1 MEEMFYQLLQRM
13 KELAEQ
19 LQEQSERLQQQSEQL
34 QEQSEQLTA
43 LQEIIATKD
52 AQIAALTAKIEEL
65 THKKNSG
72 NSSKPPSSERL
83 NKPAPKSL
91 RTKSGKP
98 AGGQPG
104 HKGSGMKIDR
114 DPDEVIEHR
123 PAQCEGCP
131 HAATCKLRCCETR
144 YEYEAV
150 VETKLIAHKVL
161 GCKACTLTGE
171 AVQGTF
177 PSNITGA
184 KQYGPGIAGLAV
196 SLLVNGYMSV
206 DRVQKLLRGLR
217 IPISSGAIQDML
229 TKAAKLV
236 QAPVERI
243 RQTVT
248 QLPVAHYDETGWRV
262 AGKLH
267 WLHCACDEQW
277 RYYTVQEKRGQEGI
291 TDMGVL
297 PNASGVAV
305 HDFWKPYQK
314 YDNVNHA
321 IANSDYLIGHY
332 DTEGNLVYYFYG
344 APEVATLSFDLNV
357 QIIGAKPASKP
368 VEPEQ
373 NDQQPDSDGFIPI
386 VNQDEST
393 ENKTSNQTS
402 STPAAVTSDP
412 APAPTEPIT
421 IAKAPASTKAK
432 AGKKG
437 KVTVS
442 WKKIKKSKKTKAL
455 LGQIKSVQV
464 QYSTDPNFAA
474 DVVTKTV
481 SKKKTKLNL
490 KLQKKTTYYIRVRY
504 VGADGVSDWGAVK
517 KVTTKK

>member
-1 MEEMFYQLLQRM
+1 MEEVFGMEDVFYQLLQQM
-13 KELAEQ
+13 KELTEQ
-19 LQEQSERLQQQSEQL
+19 LQQQSEQL
-34 QEQSEQLTA
+34 QQQSEQLQQQSEQLST
-43 LQEIIATKD
+43 LQEIIAAKD
-52 AQIAALTAKIEEL
+52 AQIAALTAQIEEL

-114 DPDEVIEHR
+114 EPDEVIEHR

-184 KQYGPGIAGLAV
+184 KQYGPGVAGLAV

-206 DRVQKLLRGLR
+206 DRVQKLLKSLR
-217 IPISSGAIQDML
+217 IPISTGAIQEML

-236 QAPVERI
+236 QEPVERI
-243 RQTVT
+243 CQTVT
-248 QLPVAHYDETGWRV
+248 GLPVTHYDETGLRV
-262 AGKLH
+262 VGKLH

-305 HDFWKPYQK
+305 HDFWKPYRK
-314 YDNVNHA
+314 YDNVDHA
-321 IANSDYLIGHY
+321 MCCAPLERELVYAHETGNQAWAKHLRELLQTLCHRRKVLQSEGKDAFPDQELAEYLESY
-332 DTEGNLVYYFYG
+332 DRLVTEGLDANPIPERIPGKRGRKAEGKFRCLLERFRDFKEDILRFARDWSVPYTNNTAEQAIRCARVKEKVSGCFRTKSG
-344 APEVATLSFDLNV
+344 ADDFAQILSFV
-357 QIIGAKPASKP
+357 
-368 VEPEQ
+368 
-373 NDQQPDSDGFIPI
+373 
-386 VNQDEST
+386 ST
-393 ENKTSNQTS
+393 
-402 STPAAVTSDP
+402 AA
-412 APAPTEPIT
+412 
-421 IAKAPASTKAK
+421 
-432 AGKKG
+432 
-437 KVTVS
+437 
-442 WKKIKKSKKTKAL
+442 L
-455 LGQIKSVQV
+455 H
-464 QYSTDPNFAA
+464 
-474 DVVTKTV
+474 
-481 SKKKTKLNL
+481 
-490 KLQKKTTYYIRVRY
+490 
-504 VGADGVSDWGAVK
+504 GVS
-517 KVTTKK
+517 

>member
-1 MEEMFYQLLQRM
+1 MEEMFYQLLQQL
-13 KELAEQ
+13 KELTEQ
-19 LQEQSERLQQQSEQL
+19 LQQQSEQL
-34 QEQSEQLTA
+34 QQQSKKLQEQSEQLAA
-43 LQEIIATKD
+43 LQEVIAAKD
-52 AQIAALTAKIEEL
+52 AQIVALTARIEEL
-65 THKKNSG
+65 THKKDSG

-104 HKGSGMKIDR
+104 HKGSGMKINR
-114 DPDEVIEHR
+114 EPDEIIEHR
-123 PAQCEGCP
+123 PAQCESCP
-131 HAATCKLRCCETR
+131 CVGVCKLRCCETR

-184 KQYGPGIAGLAV
+184 KQYGPGVAGLAV
-196 SLLVNGYMSV
+196 SLLVNGCMSV
-206 DRVQKLLRGLR
+206 DRIQKLLRSLQ
-217 IPISSGAIQDML
+217 IPISSGTVQEML

-236 QAPVERI
+236 QEPVERI
-243 RQTVT
+243 RQTVI

-314 YDNVNHA
+314 YDNVDHA
-321 IANSDYLIGHY
+321 MCCAHL
-332 DTEGNLVYYFYG
+332 ERELVYAYETGNQAWAKLLRELLQTLCHRRKVLQSEGKEAFPEQELAEYLERYDKLVVEGLDANPIPESIPGKRGRKAKGKFRCLLERFRDFKNDILRFTRDWSVPYTNNTAERAIRCARVKEKVSGCFRTKSG
-344 APEVATLSFDLNV
+344 ADDFARVLSF
-357 QIIGAKPASKP
+357 I
-368 VEPEQ
+368 
-373 NDQQPDSDGFIPI
+373 
-386 VNQDEST
+386 ST
-393 ENKTSNQTS
+393 
-402 STPAAVTSDP
+402 AA
-412 APAPTEPIT
+412 
-421 IAKAPASTKAK
+421 
-432 AGKKG
+432 
-437 KVTVS
+437 
-442 WKKIKKSKKTKAL
+442 L
-455 LGQIKSVQV
+455 H
-464 QYSTDPNFAA
+464 
-474 DVVTKTV
+474 
-481 SKKKTKLNL
+481 
-490 KLQKKTTYYIRVRY
+490 
-504 VGADGVSDWGAVK
+504 GVSCFDAIVAAFRGDALPLLFAGD
-517 KVTTKK
+517 

>member
-1 MEEMFYQLLQRM
+1 MEKVFGMQEMFNQLLQQM
-13 KELAEQ
+13 KELTEQ
-19 LQEQSERLQQQSEQL
+19 LQQ
-34 QEQSEQLTA
+34 QSEQLTA
-43 LQEIIATKD
+43 LQEIIAAKD
-52 AQIAALTAKIEEL
+52 AQIAVLTARIEEL

-114 DPDEVIEHR
+114 EPDEVIEHR
-123 PAQCEGCP
+123 PTQCKGCP

-161 GCKACTLTGE
+161 GCKACVLTGE
-171 AVQGTF
+171 AVQGAF

-184 KQYGPGIAGLAV
+184 KQYGAGVAGLAV
-196 SLLVNGYMSV
+196 SLLVNGCMSV
-206 DRVQKLLRGLR
+206 DRIQKLLKSLR
-217 IPISSGAIQDML
+217 IPISSGAIQEML

-236 QAPVERI
+236 ETPVERI

-248 QLPVAHYDETGWRV
+248 GLPVAHYDETGWRV

-277 RYYTVQEKRGQEGI
+277 RYYTVQEKRGVEGI

-314 YDNVNHA
+314 YDNVDHA
-321 IANSDYLIGHY
+321 MCCAHL
-332 DTEGNLVYYFYG
+332 ERELVYAYETGNQAWAKLLRELLQTLCHRRKILQSEGEAAFPEQELAEYLERYDKFVAEGLDANPIPERIPGKRGRKAKGKFRCLVERFRDFKEDILRFARDWSVPYTNNTAERAIRCARVKEKVSGCFRTKSG
-344 APEVATLSFDLNV
+344 ADDFAQILSFV
-357 QIIGAKPASKP
+357 
-368 VEPEQ
+368 
-373 NDQQPDSDGFIPI
+373 
-386 VNQDEST
+386 ST
-393 ENKTSNQTS
+393 
-402 STPAAVTSDP
+402 AA
-412 APAPTEPIT
+412 
-421 IAKAPASTKAK
+421 
-432 AGKKG
+432 
-437 KVTVS
+437 
-442 WKKIKKSKKTKAL
+442 L
-455 LGQIKSVQV
+455 H
-464 QYSTDPNFAA
+464 
-474 DVVTKTV
+474 
-481 SKKKTKLNL
+481 
-490 KLQKKTTYYIRVRY
+490 
-504 VGADGVSDWGAVK
+504 GVSSFDAIVAAFRGNALSLLFVGD
-517 KVTTKK
+517 

>member
-1 MEEMFYQLLQRM
+1 MEKMFYQLLQQM
-13 KELAEQ
+13 KELTEQ
-19 LQEQSERLQQQSEQL
+19 LQQQSEQL
-34 QEQSEQLTA
+34 QQQSEQLQQQSEQ
-43 LQEIIATKD
+43 LIELKEIIAAKD
-52 AQIAALTAKIEEL
+52 AQITALTARIEEL

-114 DPDEVIEHR
+114 EPDEVIEHR

-171 AVQGTF
+171 AVQGAF

-184 KQYGPGIAGLAV
+184 KQYGPGVAGLAV

-206 DRVQKLLRGLR
+206 DRVQKLLKSLR
-217 IPISSGAIQDML
+217 IPISSGAIQEML

-236 QAPVERI
+236 QEPVERI
-243 RQTVT
+243 RRTVT

-314 YDNVNHA
+314 YDNVKHA
-321 IANSDYLIGHY
+321 MCCAHL
-332 DTEGNLVYYFYG
+332 ERELVYAYETGNQAWAKCLRQLLQTLCHRRKVLQSEGKEAFPERELAEYLERYDKLVAEGLDANPIPERTPGKRGRG
-344 APEVATLSFDLNV
+344 AKGKFRCLLERFRDFKEDILRFVRDWSIPYTNNTAERAIRCARVKEKVSGCFRTKSGADDFAQILSF
-357 QIIGAKPASKP
+357 I
-368 VEPEQ
+368 
-373 NDQQPDSDGFIPI
+373 
-386 VNQDEST
+386 ST
-393 ENKTSNQTS
+393 
-402 STPAAVTSDP
+402 AA
-412 APAPTEPIT
+412 
-421 IAKAPASTKAK
+421 
-432 AGKKG
+432 
-437 KVTVS
+437 
-442 WKKIKKSKKTKAL
+442 L
-455 LGQIKSVQV
+455 H
-464 QYSTDPNFAA
+464 
-474 DVVTKTV
+474 
-481 SKKKTKLNL
+481 
-490 KLQKKTTYYIRVRY
+490 
-504 VGADGVSDWGAVK
+504 GVSCFDAIVAAFRGVALSLLFAGD
-517 KVTTKK
+517 